1 MQNTPPVGAMASAI
15 GNVAD
20 EFGYAL
26 VECADKRVKQTLH
39 VHCVVDR
46 PGGVSL
52 DDLAELHRAALPLV
66 REVDQD
72 AHVEFSS
79 PGLTRELKS
88 FHEFALFVGRK
99 ARVWMFSDTTEPMV
113 QDGVVRA
120 ADEDEPYLELATG
133 EHLELQPDRVQK
145 ARLNDV

>member
-1 MQNTPPVGAMASAI
+1 MQNTPPVGAMASAV
-15 GNVAD
+15 GHVAD

-52 DDLAELHRAALPLV
+52 DDLAVLHRAVLPLV
-66 REVDQD
+66 REIDED

-79 PGLTRELKS
+79 PGLTREIKS
-88 FHEFALFVGRK
+88 FHEFALFVGRQ
-99 ARVWMFSDTTEPMV
+99 ARVWISLDGAEPTV
-113 QDGVVRA
+113 HEGVVRI
-120 ADEDEPYLELATG
+120 ADQPYLELTTG
-133 EHLELQPDRVQK
+133 EHIELQPDRVQK